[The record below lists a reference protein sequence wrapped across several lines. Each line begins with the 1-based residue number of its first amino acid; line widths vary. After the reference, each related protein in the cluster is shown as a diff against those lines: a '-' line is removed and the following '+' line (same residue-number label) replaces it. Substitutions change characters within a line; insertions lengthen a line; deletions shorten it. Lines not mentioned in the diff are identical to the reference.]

1 VRKSVLNQHPAIAAL
16 MAPVAAKL
24 TTPVVLAL
32 DADVELDNETVSTVA
47 HDWLVQN
54 GFLTS

>member
-1 VRKSVLNQHPAIAAL
+1 

-32 DADVELDNETVSTVA
+32 DADVEIDNETVSTVA

-54 GFLTS
+54 HFLAG